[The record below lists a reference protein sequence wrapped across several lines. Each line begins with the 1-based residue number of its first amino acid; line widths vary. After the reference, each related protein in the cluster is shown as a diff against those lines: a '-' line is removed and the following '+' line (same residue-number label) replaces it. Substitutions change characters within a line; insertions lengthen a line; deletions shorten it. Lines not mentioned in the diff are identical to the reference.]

1 MSSTHE
7 VATLFLSSRRPEKRG
22 NVQSIPIVS
31 LPCSSLSTFEVKD
44 EPCSEST
51 ASSSDTCSICSKNLS
66 HLNDLR
72 KVAHVNKCLDAQE
85 SKSNHAKA
93 TEKWNNT
100 IDCPMCGEPQPPGP
114 HRSAHA
120 KRCGK
125 AYHIPPKELLRLMET
140 QSRVSDAKKRASMI
154 HTKAPVPVKKEVAPP
169 KLQGAPKSVFDEN
182 IQLAQAIS
190 ASMAPEPIEMKQDS
204 SPQFTRIADPNE
216 KRRKRPRSYAIVEL
230 APRSCKCEVLEK
242 VHDRFL
248 QSFKVRKP
256 SGETSSHSEVCQR
269 RSERTTMFMQYQ
281 TRLLEKLERLE
292 RLSED
297 LSNLTATEMTSDIQ
311 IQCSDGTLNA
321 HRSLLRTRT
330 SLLGKATSQSSTS
343 SIDISECQRV
353 VSSWLR
359 YVYSGRIDWQSED
372 TEKIQKLAEQYG
384 PDDLAPLCIRMM
396 AASHSDGVVSASA
409 SGSDPTSSCASVA
422 ASEEKVEESSD
433 EPVTTPAE
441 SLAPSP
447 VPEVVVPEI
456 LKVELNEPGTGAEM
470 VSDQTLDSEDPL
482 QGIQLA
488 SSVNSS
494 ASDCI
499 VIDDDDDVK
508 SSKEAEVNQATGCSE
523 ETIGD
528 GTSPSAS
535 REKITSFAQD
545 AEADMLITLVDMPEL
560 DTPQASVVS
569 KSPDLFD
576 EKSRD
581 KKVDDVEVVDD
592 FSWDLT
598 PLRASA
604 GVNRR
609 SSRLSLKADGL
620 GNSFAGAGKAAEPSD
635 DLEIVE
641 AIETPAGVTAANCND
656 VVCLDEHSRPVS
668 IENQVQPEQPHDPY
682 EDEYYNYH
690 DPFVEAWYEPV
701 EMSQLSAS
709 QPIEVEA
716 EAAKRCSGSPT
727 DNEKVTVRRRSKV
740 RKSVRSSSDHML
752 ETVVASGHPV
762 HENEA
767 LVHSYTQ
774 DSFFDT
780 PRFFNPP
787 ESLRTNG
794 MECGNSFT
802 VNRAS
807 PNFVP
812 PVAQSTPAQPAR
824 KKPRFGSNV
833 KILKT
838 SGITPMPNYEGMTD
852 EELKRELVKF
862 GVRPMGRKRAI
873 ALLKRIYDEVHP
885 VIDPFTPTVRPLA
898 AEKAGGDTPLAS
910 RQAKAKKPRA
920 RGKAVAVEPAVN
932 CAPVAAVKE
941 QENVREAVE
950 AEDEDFV
957 DLGDKTLNEPRDE
970 PPEESMIDD
979 TGILPKDLE
988 GMTRTF
994 LAWLRRP
1001 ENDQLYNH
1009 LLSLQPVL
1017 IDELHLRMSRAD
1029 SAVCG
1034 IPKKAL
1040 ANVLDRL
1047 GVTFSLPLVYGH
1059 RKGNGGRRGG
1069 K

>member
-1 MSSTHE
+1 
-7 VATLFLSSRRPEKRG
+7 
-22 NVQSIPIVS
+22 
-31 LPCSSLSTFEVKD
+31 
-44 EPCSEST
+44 
-51 ASSSDTCSICSKNLS
+51 
-66 HLNDLR
+66 
-72 KVAHVNKCLDAQE
+72 
-85 SKSNHAKA
+85 
-93 TEKWNNT
+93 
-100 IDCPMCGEPQPPGP
+100 MCGEPQPPGP

-182 IQLAQAIS
+182 VQLAQAIS
-190 ASMAPEPIEMKQDS
+190 ASMAPEPIEVKQDS

-248 QSFKVRKP
+248 ESFKVRKP
-256 SGETSSHSEVCQR
+256 NGETSSHSEVCQR
-269 RSERTTMFMQYQ
+269 RSDRTTMFMQYQ

-297 LSNLTATEMTSDIQ
+297 LSSLNDSEMTSDVE

-321 HRSLLRTRT
+321 HRSLLRART
-330 SLLGKATSQSSTS
+330 SLLGKATSQTSTS
-343 SIDISECQRV
+343 SIDVSECQKV

-359 YVYSGRIDWQSED
+359 YVYSGRIEWQSED

-384 PDDLAPLCIRMM
+384 PDDLAPLCMRMT
-396 AASHSDGVVSASA
+396 AATHSDEVVSASA
-409 SGSDPTSSCASVA
+409 SGSDPTSTCSSVA
-422 ASEEKVEESSD
+422 ANDEKVEESSD
-433 EPVTTPAE
+433 EPLTTPVE
-441 SLAPSP
+441 SSAPSP
-447 VPEVVVPEI
+447 TPEVVVPEI
-456 LKVELNEPGTGAEM
+456 LKVELNEPGAEVEM

-482 QGIQLA
+482 QGLQLA
-488 SSVNSS
+488 DSSANSS

-499 VIDDDDDVK
+499 VIDDDDGVK
-508 SSKEAEVNQATGCSE
+508 SNAPEVKQATNDSE
-523 ETIGD
+523 KSTDD
-528 GTSPSAS
+528 GTSSSTS
-535 REKITSFAQD
+535 REKAITSFARE
-545 AEADMLITLVDMPEL
+545 AEDDMQITLVDMPEL
-560 DTPQASVVS
+560 DTPHVSVVS

-576 EKSRD
+576 EKSRN
-581 KKVDDVEVVDD
+581 KKVDDLEVVND
-592 FSWDLT
+592 FSWELT

-604 GVNRR
+604 GVSRR
-609 SSRLSLKADGL
+609 SSRLSLKADGSRS
-620 GNSFAGAGKAAEPSD
+620 SFVEAGKTTESSN
-635 DLEIVE
+635 DLEIIE
-641 AIETPAGVTAANCND
+641 ATETPAGATTVNCND

-668 IENQVQPEQPHDPY
+668 IENQVQPEQAHDPY

-709 QPIEVEA
+709 QPIEIEA
-716 EAAKRCSGSPT
+716 EAAKPCSSPPV
-727 DNEKVTVRRRSKV
+727 DDRKVTVRRGSKI
-740 RKSVRSSSDHML
+740 RKSMRSSSDHML
-752 ETVVASGHPV
+752 ETAVASDHPLHENDAPV
-762 HENEA
+762 H
-767 LVHSYTQ
+767 SCTQ

-780 PRFFNPP
+780 PRFFNPEEP
-787 ESLRTNG
+787 LRING
-794 MECGNSFT
+794 VECDNSFT
-802 VNRAS
+802 VNRDS

-812 PVAQSTPAQPAR
+812 PVAQSTPAQPAK

-862 GVRPMGRKRAI
+862 GLRPMGRKRAI

-898 AEKAGGDTPLAS
+898 VEKAGGDTPLAS

-920 RGKAVAVEPAVN
+920 RAKARAVEPEVN
-932 CAPVAAVKE
+932 CAPAAAVKE
-941 QENVREAVE
+941 QEKGLEVVE
-950 AEDEDFV
+950 PEDEDFV

-1059 RKGNGGRRGG
+1059 RKGNGARRGG